1 MASLQGGR
9 RLRRRRRGRRRPRST
24 PGIGGRGFGAGV
36 AAKSLLPLAK
46 RFAVPFIKKALLPGL
61 ASAGIEAGFRKLF
74 QGKGRRRRRR

>member
-9 RLRRRRRGRRRPRST
+9 RLRRRRRGRRPRST

-46 RFAVPFIKKALLPGL
+46 RFVVPFIKKAVLPGL

>member
-9 RLRRRRRGRRRPRST
+9 RRRRRRGKRSRR
-24 PGIGGRGFGAGV
+24 GIGGRGFGAAA
-36 AAKSLLPLAK
+36 AAKGILPLAK

-74 QGKGRRRRRR
+74 QGKGRRRRR